1 MTFHSK
7 TMRLQHSK
15 TIQTEGKLKE
25 NGRFPRI
32 TSICWSPNNYKF
44 AISNSDRNIII
55 YDAEG
60 NERDKFATKSG
71 NKEDTVKKY
80 QITAIQFS
88 PDSSKLAIAQTDNI
102 VYIYRLGQD
111 PTQFGEKK
119 TICNKFAVSS
129 AVTAMCWPNKRN
141 DELVFG
147 LASGKLKI
155 SILKMNGQR
164 KNKSAT
170 LFETNSFV
178 NSIVS
183 NSNGEYFY
191 SAHDN
196 KCIYKYT
203 FPNPTTNASA
213 KKALFAQLSFVP
225 NTIQIA
231 SIHSTPPLQD
241 VAVTSIN
248 GSIQILN
255 SENGQIK
262 QHFEQNDDVKLIQCA
277 AMSPSGQNVVF
288 GGFNCLF
295 VLSYNRKSKEWLK
308 GFTYNIDNVGAITS
322 IQWKYDGSKL
332 SVSSMI
338 GTVDLYGACLKK
350 YKYSDRFSIVYT
362 ALNAA
367 MIVDRFSDDK
377 MSINTS
383 LASEIKNIKMIQNRY
398 VVAKTSESLICGD
411 MNAPQLL
418 SEIAWIHDGNKK
430 EEKCNFDTPGIV
442 MIFYSSELFIVELGS
457 NEILASCRTEYDSP
471 HLVSLRIMDTKK
483 TMAYL
488 LDLQSI
494 CVMDLSSNVEIVCI
508 NHELRIEWIELNEF
522 GNELLFLDEKRC
534 LHLYHVNKS
543 KRHTLLHFC
552 AYAQWVPESN
562 VIVAQNRSNLC
573 VWYNIHNIQQVTIV
587 DIVADVC
594 DITRSNDKTLVIC
607 DEIEYTLNE
616 TLITFAQT
624 LDNKQYASAVT
635 KLERLCSHQSN
646 KNCGE
651 IQSMWKQISQMAL
664 KNSDF
669 RIARRCFI
677 ALGDVSKAH
686 YLDAHAHDE
695 AKLAILNK
703 QLKKAESIYI
713 SHGQMDSAILLYL
726 QLNKYDDA
734 IKLCKLRKHPLL
746 HAIKDKY
753 FTYLIR
759 TQQHKKAAKL
769 KETDGDYLG
778 AVHLYLEE
786 GFAAHAFKLIKK
798 HSIPIGD
805 QIVDDLYHALT
816 AKQADYCSAGGLF
829 EYLNDYDR
837 AFDIYMD
844 GHCYCKAV
852 ELAKQHNAQFGDRVT
867 DIEAKWAQYLYDAG
881 EFNNALHHFIES
893 AQYRKAAECAIK
905 CKQFGKAMEILKGIN
920 NDDDVSSFYRD
931 IGEYYE
937 ECSKFKIAEKLYIKA
952 GMVRKAVVMQLNAGN
967 LDRSNELVMTYMA
980 ESNINDLYLEEASRL
995 EGEGKIQQA
1004 AAVLVKA
1011 NDIDSAILL
1020 LYREKKNRFD
1030 KIIQVI
1036 SKYTPSK
1043 LPSAY
1048 LLIANQLKNDCDF
1061 KSAEMYYV
1069 KANEWKAAATMYDDN
1084 AMMDDAL
1091 RVCRKYGGFIAF
1103 SNMVFEYCL
1112 SFGDDGKAVDTLLSY
1127 NLSDKCIAYLL
1138 TRQLFARAF
1147 EIAHQY
1153 PSSTTK
1159 DKLDEIHYQYALHL
1173 EDAGD
1178 FTRAEE
1184 EFVECNKAKEAIE
1197 MYIHCKKWGDA
1208 IRVSQIHEPNVI
1220 AQVYKA
1226 HGIVSMEENKWS
1238 EAEKWYIEAGA
1249 AEDAIKMYRDRGMYS
1264 DAVRLAQDHMPSL
1277 IDELQ
1282 LQNKTNMNKEGGSL
1296 EAIVDKA
1303 NLYRD
1308 NGNYDEAVD
1317 TFMQLRYP
1325 RDSQNMN
1332 QIVSFWEEAVHISME
1347 KALVNLPNTI
1357 RNCAKQLFD
1366 ICEYSKSAQYYLEI
1380 NDHKSAIR
1388 AFISGKMFS
1397 KAKDVCKIY
1406 SANSPHLMNQIDAA
1420 YREYLLTNC
1429 NQADDDDVDPLLA
1442 FQHEYTAF
1450 QHAQSLFKDG
1460 EYIEA
1465 LNVLHE
1471 RGLQKDADAYDA
1483 HTLSFY
1489 SDLMNMVL
1497 VQVNNSDTILL
1508 NECNSAADLFAK
1520 CKKML
1525 RSIVKI
1531 VSNASKLEE
1540 LLHLFHLLCV
1550 KYQCCDVPNM
1560 ASLYQKQCFSLL
1572 SYCDWI
1578 RCDLLFYDAGAS
1590 CRKLKEYDDAFI
1602 FYNHFIDIA
1611 DNMDDPDDEIDYTDF
1626 INNTLNIAIP
1636 HKNIPRKHIIDCK
1649 AREEIRDWVLEILAT
1664 SQINPTLNAANRKS
1678 HQDVK
1683 TKCIV
1688 TAESLFPSQDSCVQ
1702 CRSCHKTA
1710 RKSSWN
1716 LYVDHFK
1723 TCPWCQQTQAPI
1735 Y

>member
-905 CKQFGKAMEILKGIN
+905 CKQFGKAMEILGGIAM
-920 NDDDVSSFYRD
+920 DADVSSFYGE

-937 ECSKFKIAEKLYIKA
+937 ECGKFKIAEKLYIRA

-967 LDRSNELVMTYMA
+967 LDRSNELVMRYMA
-980 ESNINDLYLEEASRL
+980 ETTNMNDLYLEEASRL
-995 EGEGKIQQA
+995 EGEGKIQEA

-1011 NDIDSAILL
+1011 NDIESAILL
-1020 LYREKKNRFD
+1020 ICAGEKKKRRFD
-1030 KIIQVI
+1030 RIIGVI
-1036 SKYTPSK
+1036 SKYTPSA
-1043 LPSAY
+1043 LPTAY
-1048 LLIANQLKNDCDF
+1048 SLIARQFRNDCDF
-1061 KSAEMYYV
+1061 ASAEMYYV
-1069 KANEWKAAATMYDDN
+1069 RANEWKAAATMYDDN
-1084 AMMDDAL
+1084 GSMDDAL
-1091 RVCRKYGGFIAF
+1091 RVCRKYGGFVAF

-1112 SFGDDGKAVDTLLSY
+1112 SFGDDRKAVDTLLSY
-1127 NLSDKCIAYLL
+1127 NLTDKCIDYLL

-1147 EIAHQY
+1147 EIC
-1153 PSSTTK
+1153 TTK

-1173 EDAGD
+1173 EDAGE
-1178 FTRAEE
+1178 FGRAEE
-1184 EFVECNKAKEAIE
+1184 EFIECNKAKEAIE

-1347 KALVNLPNTI
+1347 QALVNLPNTI

-1366 ICEYSKSAQYYLEI
+1366 VCEYSKSAQYYLEI
-1380 NDHKSAIR
+1380 NDHKSAIN
-1388 AFISGKMFS
+1388 AFISGKMLD
-1397 KAKDVCKIY
+1397 KAKEVCKIY
-1406 SANSPHLMNQIDAA
+1406 SCED
-1420 YREYLLTNC
+1420 LL
-1429 NQADDDDVDPLLA
+1429 AEEADDDVDPLL
-1442 FQHEYTAF
+1442 E
-1450 QHAQSLFKDG
+1450 AQSLFKDG
-1460 EYIEA
+1460 EYIGA
-1465 LNVLHE
+1465 LSVVCSKMV
-1471 RGLQKDADAYDA
+1471 KDE
-1483 HTLSFY
+1483 SFIC
-1489 SDLMNMVL
+1489 DLMNMVL
-1497 VQVNNSDTILL
+1497 VQINNSDTILL
-1508 NECNSAADLFAK
+1508 NNAHNLFTK
-1520 CKKML
+1520 CKKL
-1525 RSIVKI
+1525 LLTINS
-1531 VSNASKLEE
+1531 SKLEE

-1550 KYQCCDVPNM
+1550 KYECCDVKNL
-1560 ASLYQKQCFSLL
+1560 AHLYQKQCFSLL

-1590 CRKLKEYDDAFI
+1590 CRKLKQYDDAFI

-1611 DNMDDPDDEIDYTDF
+1611 DNIDDPDDQIDYTDF
-1626 INNTLNIAIP
+1626 TNNTLNIAIP
-1636 HKNIPRKHIIDCK
+1636 HKKIPKKHIIVRK
-1649 AREEIRDWVLEILAT
+1649 AREEVRDWVLQILAT
-1664 SQINPTLNAANRKS
+1664 QQINPTLQQTNG
-1678 HQDVK
+1678 K
-1683 TKCIV
+1683 TGKIKCCV

-1702 CRSCHKTA
+1702 CRLCHKTA

-1723 TCPWCQQTQAPI
+1723 TCPWCRQTQAPI